1 MPDFLSHDGIDEL
14 SGFLVISV
22 IPLSLVLAKSPGF
35 RYKIWNAQTI
45 CNRRGMWVAMK
56 GNWMHW
62 CTITL
67 HIHRVRINFTVC
79 LPEDVLTHYS
89 TDPERVTTP
98 RVESDGGDRGRLIFG
113 SLDNPGAN
121 SRMKWDGIAIWRWF
135 CGYRWPAKKGAKRN
149 RV

>member
-56 GNWMHW
+56 GN
-62 CTITL
+62 
-67 HIHRVRINFTVC
+67 
-79 LPEDVLTHYS
+79 
-89 TDPERVTTP
+89 
-98 RVESDGGDRGRLIFG
+98 
-113 SLDNPGAN
+113 
-121 SRMKWDGIAIWRWF
+121 
-135 CGYRWPAKKGAKRN
+135 
-149 RV
+149 